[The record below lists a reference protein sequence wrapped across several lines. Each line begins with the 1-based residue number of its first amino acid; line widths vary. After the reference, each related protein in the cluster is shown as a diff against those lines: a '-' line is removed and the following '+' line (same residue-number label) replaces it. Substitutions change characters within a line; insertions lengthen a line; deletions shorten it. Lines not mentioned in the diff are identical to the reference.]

1 MKFQQI
7 RRNLNNFFSVMYPSK
22 SMYSFPKHCCQ
33 QVIPIWTK
41 PTQRLGSYTRLSSI
55 HHRSDSLNQ
64 NIALT
69 VLPLQDVQIAD
80 FKTTTSKN
88 YSNCSVSMTPNH
100 QNSKFWEQLGEKS
113 SNFKQHKWNHSH
125 FPGVSKWIFCFQT
138 GK

>member
-22 SMYSFPKHCCQ
+22 SMYFFPKHCCQ

-100 QNSKFWEQLGEKS
+100 PNSKFWKQAKKVQILGSTNEIIHTFQVFP
-113 SNFKQHKWNHSH
+113 NRYFVFKQ
-125 FPGVSKWIFCFQT
+125 VSK
-138 GK
+138 